1 MLGRSAAASVV
12 ALLVLAA
19 CGETSQVQVQPE
31 ARSAPSVPAPQPPA
45 GTRLIGLGRAV
56 VAVPQAWGMQETHC
70 GQPTQD
76 TVYFAEGSARS
87 CLVNQTGIAS
97 LAIARVDSSTL
108 GKVTRT
114 AAASR
119 KVNGVIVLSSAVVCE
134 TSQSRG
140 CAVSL
145 VVPSEKAMF
154 TLRVPRGQ
162 VARGAP
168 LAEFRESLRIL
179 PVGYTTVP
187 FVEYGVSVDH
197 AQQLLAA
204 SGLRSESPDVDFP
217 HYATGTEPPAGTV
230 VAFDDVVMLTIGDG

>member
-1 MLGRSAAASVV
+1 
-12 ALLVLAA
+12 
-19 CGETSQVQVQPE
+19 
-31 ARSAPSVPAPQPPA
+31 
-45 GTRLIGLGRAV
+45 
-56 VAVPQAWGMQETHC
+56 
-70 GQPTQD
+70 
-76 TVYFAEGSARS
+76 
-87 CLVNQTGIAS
+87 
-97 LAIARVDSSTL
+97 VDSSTL

-154 TLRVPRGQ
+154 TLRVPKGH
-162 VARGAP
+162 VAQGAP

-230 VAFDDVVMLTIGDG
+230 VALDDVVMLTIGDG